1 MPRKDFLRDLE
12 HAAAPGRFSC
22 ISDIRAGDYDGSISF
37 KFTDSQLNLIIE
49 FQAIVSDSH
58 DYPKDHNYFVFA
70 TSENCPSKI
79 TSKLESPESLFAGS
93 TIHELLSSLADII
106 TNTIVNTTSKSS
118 SSGNDNT
125 SEIDDD
131 ESTNDNG
138 QQEWDSDEEE
148 GMFGPVQSDSE
159 LQKRLRR
166 DLRLVKHAGFRVG
179 YLGSKNKS
187 IIVSVSCR
195 IAKLGISDEAMDA
208 WNVKPSEYVVLLI
221 RYVPTYVDLQ
231 GMLGLCGNI
240 AKDLVQM
247 HVGTCDSYKPSLQQA
262 VEAFQGTRDLQKKDE
277 DATPDMAVTE
287 SSLRSLFIGRSL
299 NSVLEKRL
307 FGIIQLRLQHGYS
320 WTGAELFF
328 NNNQGKIRSG
338 SDTPQ
343 EEYDQPDNW
352 ATSAPKF
359 LVADHLAEADRNISE
374 ISLPLLAM
382 QFTLRHFV
390 KCTEFCLVC
399 HCKING
405 SFEALKPYVC
415 SSGLCLYQYMA
426 LAMGSSLEY
435 EIHSQPLV
443 VELLIS
449 LAYSAAISE
458 QLEEIPNGLRLQVPA
473 KLLQLDSGDERFY
486 TGELSAAKLDLLTTA
501 RLPLKAGDWVVICVG
516 SGLSQG
522 GKDTTEEWHCRVQN
536 TEESPGHIL
545 LSGIICQGQQL
556 QHKSL
561 PNGYKKV
568 QFTIYDTDLDEL
580 TTPLKMKMISVILGT
595 LPNVQEMYS
604 FIKGSGK
611 EKLLSTWKHV
621 ISPTAL
627 DLLRWVVA
635 SNRSLISQDDQNTSH
650 QVAGMNEYVQ
660 FRLVQGAADKEQRFI
675 DAVNSVSLGKNP
687 QYPTLFA
694 WHGSPVQNWHNI
706 LREGLHFKKWAHGRA
721 YGDGV
726 YLSNNLDVSMTYTFH
741 PGHHDSSVW
750 SHSRLRISKMVSLN
764 EVVNSIEDFV
774 AHRPHYV
781 VRHLDWIQTR
791 YLFVQFSHPSIAGS
805 YPSKSSSPQKHHG
818 GSFYEQHPF
827 HLARGLQGVP
837 IGIPISIMKGQRGK
851 IHRTNVHSKSWA
863 EGSDLSP
870 KRRKLIV
877 EGEGSE
883 TEENISV
890 GENDN
895 DDNVSVGTE
904 MEDIS
909 ILLSD
914 DEAPKSQ
921 KKTVENSDPKTD
933 FIPGTLQEDSLPML
947 GHPRYATTPATKILQ
962 QHLAATLKT
971 QNQVPLQDLG
981 WYVDHKLI
989 NTVYQWIVE
998 LHSFDSEIPLAKD
1011 LQAVNMQS
1019 IVLELR
1025 FPSQFPMNPPF
1036 IRVIRPRF
1044 LEFAHGGGGHVTSG
1058 GAMCLELLTQSG
1070 WLPTASIESVLLQV
1084 RMAILNPDPRPA
1096 RLSLN
1101 ASKMDYSVGEA
1112 VDAYKRVSISHGWQI
1127 SKDIEELAWSTH

>member
-37 KFTDSQLNLIIE
+37 KFTDSQLNLVIE

-58 DYPKDHNYFVFA
+58 DYPKDHSYFVFA

-79 TSKLESPESLFAGS
+79 TSKLERPGSLFAGS

-106 TNTIVNTTSKSS
+106 TNAIVNPTSKSS

-125 SEIDDD
+125 SDIDDD
-131 ESTNDNG
+131 ESTNDTG

-159 LQKRLRR
+159 LQRKLRR
-166 DLRLVKHAGFRVG
+166 DLRLIKHAGFRVG

-231 GMLGLCGNI
+231 GMIGLCGNI
-240 AKDLVQM
+240 TKDLVQM

-262 VEAFQGTRDLQKKDE
+262 VEAFQGIRDHQRKDE
-277 DATPDMAVTE
+277 HATPDKAMDD
-287 SSLRSLFIGRSL
+287 SSLRPLFIGKSL
-299 NSVLEKRL
+299 NSLLEERL
-307 FGIIQLRLQHGYS
+307 LAIIQLRLQHGYS

-328 NNNQGKIRSG
+328 NDNQGKIHSR
-338 SDTPQ
+338 SDTTP
-343 EEYDQPDNW
+343 EEYDQPDDW
-352 ATSAPKF
+352 AILAPKF
-359 LVADHLAEADRNISE
+359 LVADHMAEADRNISE

-382 QFTLRHFV
+382 QFTLRHLV

-399 HCKING
+399 HRKTNET
-405 SFEALKPYVC
+405 FEALKPYVC
-415 SSGLCLYQYMA
+415 PSGLCLYQYMT

-449 LAYSAAISE
+449 LTYTAARSE
-458 QLEEIPNGLRLQVPA
+458 HLEEFPNGLRLQVPA
-473 KLLQLDSGDERFY
+473 KLLQPDSEDQFHF
-486 TGELSAAKLDLLTTA
+486 GELNAAKLSLLTSA
-501 RLPLKAGDWVVICVG
+501 QPLLKVGDWIVICVG
-516 SGLSQG
+516 SGISQG
-522 GKDTTEEWHCRVQN
+522 KKDITEEWHSRIGKI
-536 TEESPGHIL
+536 EKSPGHIL
-545 LSGIICQGQQL
+545 LSGLICQGQQL

-561 PNGYKKV
+561 PNEYKKV
-568 QFTIYDTDLDEL
+568 QFTIYDTELDEL
-580 TTPLKMKMISVILGT
+580 TTPLKMRMISVILGT

-635 SNRSLISQDDQNTSH
+635 SNRSLIKQDDQNTSH
-650 QVAGMNEYVQ
+650 QVTGMNGYVQ
-660 FRLVQGAADKEQRFI
+660 FRLVQGAPDKEKRFLN
-675 DAVNSVSLGKNP
+675 AVNSVSLGKNP
-687 QYPTLFA
+687 QYPTIFA

-706 LREGLHFKKWAHGRA
+706 LREGLHFKKKVHGRS

-726 YLSNNLDVSMTYTFH
+726 YMSKHLEVSKTYACYWTH
-741 PGHHDSSVW
+741 YDSSVW
-750 SHSRLRISKMVSLN
+750 PQSRLKISTMVSLN
-764 EVVNSIEDFV
+764 EVVNSIEDFSE
-774 AHRPHYV
+774 HWPHYV
-781 VRHLDWIQTR
+781 VRQLDWIQTR
-791 YLFVQFSHPSIAGS
+791 YLFVQFSIPEIAAR
-805 YPSKSSSPQKHHG
+805 YPSKSSTFNKQDDG
-818 GSFYEQHPF
+818 IFYEQHPF
-827 HLARGLQGVP
+827 HLARGLKEVP
-837 IGIPISIMKGQRGK
+837 IGIPISILKGQRGK

-863 EGSDLSP
+863 EGFDLSP

-877 EGEGSE
+877 EGEGNE

-890 GENDN
+890 GENEN

-921 KKTVENSDPKTD
+921 KETVEDSDPKTD
-933 FIPGTLQEDSLPML
+933 FLPGTLQEDSLPML
-947 GHPRYATTPATKILQ
+947 GHPRYATTPATKVLQ
-962 QHLAATLKT
+962 QHLAVTLKT
-971 QNQVPLQDLG
+971 QNQVPLHDLG

-1011 LQAVNMQS
+1011 LQTVNMQS

-1025 FPSQFPMNPPF
+1025 FPSQFPMDPPF

-1044 LEFAHGGGGHVTSG
+1044 LGFAQGGGGHVTSG

-1112 VDAYKRVSISHGWQI
+1112 VDAYKRVSSSHGWQI
-1127 SKDIEELAWSTH
+1127 SKDIEELAWSTY